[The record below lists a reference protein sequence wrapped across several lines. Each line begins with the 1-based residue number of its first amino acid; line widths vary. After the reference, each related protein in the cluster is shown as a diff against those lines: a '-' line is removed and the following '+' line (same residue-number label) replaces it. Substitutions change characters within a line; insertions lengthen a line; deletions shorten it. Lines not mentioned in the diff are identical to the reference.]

1 MSIRGGTLASL
12 NKVILIGNLGKDPE
26 LKYTPSGAAVC
37 NFSLATTETWKSQ
50 DGTKQEKT
58 EWHNIVVWRKQA
70 EIAAEY
76 LKKGKQICI
85 EGKLQT
91 RSWEAD
97 GQKRYMTEIVV
108 DRFLMLGKKEGGDGG
123 GYGGQ
128 SSSGSGPGRTDE
140 QGGAPGNDS
149 MQNDDDLPF

>member
-1 MSIRGGTLASL
+1 MASL

-26 LKYTPSGAAVC
+26 LKYTPGGVAVC
-37 NFSLATTETWKSQ
+37 NFSLATKETWKGQ
-50 DGTKQEKT
+50 DGNKQEKT
-58 EWHNIVVWRKQA
+58 EWHNIKIWRKQA

-76 LKKGKQICI
+76 LKKGKQIYI
-85 EGKLQT
+85 EGRIET

-108 DRFLMLGKKEGGDGG
+108 DRFLMLGKKEGGESG
-123 GYGGQ
+123 GYSGKSG
-128 SSSGSGPGRTDE
+128 SGSGPGASDSK
-140 QGGAPGNDS
+140 GGNSAPDD

>member
-1 MSIRGGTLASL
+1 MASL

-58 EWHNIVVWRKQA
+58 EWHNIKIWRRQA

-76 LKKGKQICI
+76 LKKGRQVYI
-85 EGKLQT
+85 EGKIET

-97 GQKRYMTEIVV
+97 GQRRYMTEIVV